1 MTTRVYMDH
10 NATAPVLPEAADAVM
25 RALSLVGN
33 PSSVHGEGRAA
44 HALLEDARA
53 EVAALVGAK
62 PAEVI
67 FTSGGTEAANLAIHN
82 AKTAL
87 GVERLIVSAI
97 EHDCIRASAAASG
110 LPVDIL
116 PVDKN
121 GVADLAAL
129 EELLVAPGKAL
140 VALMLA
146 NNETGVIQ
154 PVGEATLLAHA
165 AGALLLSDTIQAAGR
180 LSVDLRD
187 LGVDMALLSAH
198 KIGGPQG
205 VGALVIREG
214 LPFEPLIRGGGQ
226 EKRRRAGTENL
237 SGIAGFGTAAR
248 LVQSDL
254 ASASEV
260 AELRDRLERELSS
273 AVPTLAVFGKDAPRL
288 PNTSLFAA
296 PDLIAE
302 TLIVA
307 LDLDG
312 LAVSAGS
319 ACSSGKVTR
328 SHVLDAMD
336 VAPELAGGAIR
347 ISLGAENTDTD
358 IDRLVT
364 SWTRYWQR
372 AQDKLTNTKASA
384 ASPALA
390 EVEQ

>member
-1 MTTRVYMDH
+1 V
-10 NATAPVLPEAADAVM
+10 
-25 RALSLVGN
+25 
-33 PSSVHGEGRAA
+33 
-44 HALLEDARA
+44 
-53 EVAALVGAK
+53 
-62 PAEVI
+62 
-67 FTSGGTEAANLAIHN
+67 
-82 AKTAL
+82 
-87 GVERLIVSAI
+87 
-97 EHDCIRASAAASG
+97 
-110 LPVDIL
+110 
-116 PVDKN
+116 
-121 GVADLAAL
+121 
-129 EELLVAPGKAL
+129 
-140 VALMLA
+140 
-146 NNETGVIQ
+146 
-154 PVGEATLLAHA
+154 
-165 AGALLLSDTIQAAGR
+165 
-180 LSVDLRD
+180 
-187 LGVDMALLSAH
+187 
-198 KIGGPQG
+198 
-205 VGALVIREG
+205 REG

-237 SGIAGFGTAAR
+237 SGIVGFGTAAR

-260 AELRDRLERELSS
+260 AELRDRLEQDLSS
-273 AVPTLAVFGKDAPRL
+273 AVPALAIFGKDVPRL

-296 PDLIAE
+296 PGLIAE

-384 ASPALA
+384 ESPVLA

>member
-1 MTTRVYMDH
+1 MATRVYMDH

-25 RALSLVGN
+25 RALALVGN
-33 PSSVHGEGRAA
+33 PSSVHGEGRRA
-44 HALLEDARA
+44 HTLIEEARA
-53 EVAALVGAK
+53 DVAALVGSK

-82 AKTAL
+82 AKAAL
-87 GVERLIVSAI
+87 GIERLIVSAI
-97 EHDCIRASAAASG
+97 EHDCVRASATATG

-116 PVDKN
+116 PVDRD
-121 GVADLAAL
+121 GVADLGAL
-129 EELLVAPGKAL
+129 EAMLAEPGKAL

-165 AGALLLSDTIQAAGR
+165 VGALVLSDTVQAAGR
-180 LSVDLRD
+180 VPVDLET
-187 LGVDMALLSAH
+187 LGADMLLLSAH

-226 EKRRRAGTENL
+226 EKRRRAGTENVP
-237 SGIAGFGTAAR
+237 GIAGFGVAAR
-248 LVQSDL
+248 LAKAGL
-254 ASASEV
+254 PSASHV
-260 AELRDRLERELSS
+260 DVLRDRLENTLS
-273 AVPTLAVFGKDAPRL
+273 AVVHDLVVFGRDAARL

-296 PDLIAE
+296 PGLVAE
-302 TLIVA
+302 TLVVA

-328 SHVLDAMD
+328 SHVLDAMG
-336 VAPELAGGAIR
+336 VAPEIAGGAIR
-347 ISLGAENTDTD
+347 VSLGAENTEAD

-364 SWTRYWQR
+364 SWTRYWTR
-372 AQDKLTNTKASA
+372 AQEKSKNTKASA